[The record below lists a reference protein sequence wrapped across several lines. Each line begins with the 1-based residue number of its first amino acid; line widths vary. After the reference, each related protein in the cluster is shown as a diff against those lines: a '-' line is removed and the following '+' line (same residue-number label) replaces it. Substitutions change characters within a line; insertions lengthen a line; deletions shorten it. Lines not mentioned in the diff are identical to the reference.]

1 MHCVRVRAYA
11 GVRVCGCV
19 YAHTRTRQD
28 ECTPD
33 TLRASQAQLPGRGIL
48 GQPKQTEQERVI
60 ERMFQMDEVRCLQN
74 NKGSAPPRG
83 LPSKFRQLAHMSP
96 MIVKARSHGPLDL
109 SAASS
114 DSSQHQSRD
123 DDQSWSYN
131 EQGDEDE
138 GAEDEG
144 DASTAQMLEFEGDA
158 AGGQHEDD
166 GVEMAGF
173 TIKGNAMRVPTNYAG
188 RECQSPQLP
197 QRPPSQS
204 MSPITVGCLPE
215 FMPSPLDLHDK
226 MAEREHSS
234 LEMVRRDIT
243 AAGSNLGV
251 QLAKCVAQFDA
262 QWPCFDANVVYDSDN
277 LERAD
282 FTIDECD
289 KERSDEEDETLA
301 KSGKGLMTMGFE
313 VPLGGDGGE
322 DGDSCLEVFFGYVRR
337 GIANEVLRALRRW
350 ALDGSERD
358 AQGNTAVHI
367 AAIHGSKHIVEVAA
381 RVYACVYARE
391 CFRGWM

>member
-1 MHCVRVRAYA
+1 
-11 GVRVCGCV
+11 
-19 YAHTRTRQD
+19 
-28 ECTPD
+28 
-33 TLRASQAQLPGRGIL
+33 
-48 GQPKQTEQERVI
+48 
-60 ERMFQMDEVRCLQN
+60 MDEVRRLQN

-96 MIVKARSHGPLDL
+96 IIVKARSHGPLDL

-114 DSSQHQSRD
+114 DSSQHQSQD
-123 DDQSWSYN
+123 DDQSWSCN
-131 EQGDEDE
+131 EQ

-144 DASTAQMLEFEGDA
+144 DASTAQMLEFEGDD

-166 GVEMAGF
+166 GVKMAGF
-173 TIKGNAMRVPTNYAG
+173 TIKGNAMRVPSNYAS

-197 QRPPSQS
+197 QRPPSPS

-226 MAEREHSS
+226 IAEREHSP

-262 QWPCFDANVVYDSDN
+262 QWPCSEANVAYDSDN

-282 FTIDECD
+282 FTIEEVDE
-289 KERSDEEDETLA
+289 EMSDEEDETLA
-301 KSGKGLMTMGFE
+301 QCGKGLMTLGFE

-381 RVYACVYARE
+381 CVHACVYERE
-391 CFRGWM
+391 FFMGWM